1 MPLVPNRL
9 KFLPCKL
16 SVRVSPDRR
25 LRYAA
30 GRNADE
36 YIRHPAA
43 SGRLEPVANHFWP
56 AQPKFP
62 EGGQT
67 LSCPHCGK
75 ESLFRQNDLTYRKE
89 SFKRAASS

>member
-1 MPLVPNRL
+1 MASWVVRCPNCSQTFVCSEI
-9 KFLPCKL
+9 K
-16 SVRVSPDRR
+16 DT
-25 LRYAA
+25 
-30 GRNADE
+30 
-36 YIRHPAA
+36 
-43 SGRLEPVANHFWP
+43 VANHFWP

-67 LSCPHCGK
+67 LGCPHCGK